1 MFFDTIAIDSVG
13 VAVRRI
19 WMATQD
25 YAGKDYKADKTR
37 LAKAKTA
44 LQDVAQSD
52 YKTLQEGAKSLM
64 SKIDAIDVTKAGD
77 KIGTALEALWQDAR
91 KLMDQPQIKGKSDAD
106 PDAYR
111 PAYLG
116 GRPPEDG
123 SVAGI
128 LPAFNLPCGP
138 LLIQLKET
146 RLQP

>member
-77 KIGTALEALWQDAR
+77 KIGAALEALWQDA
-91 KLMDQPQIKGKSDAD
+91 KAHGSAADQ
-106 PDAYR
+106 R
-111 PAYLG
+111 
-116 GRPPEDG
+116 
-123 SVAGI
+123 
-128 LPAFNLPCGP
+128 
-138 LLIQLKET
+138 
-146 RLQP
+146 